1 MNFRDSIE
9 QSPVFIVLTFLVIG
23 FGAGYGANE
32 AIQKAAN
39 QEKVQKGTFVEL
51 RENLADAKKTLR
63 QTERELK
70 ASQDEISD
78 LKSRLTESKKKS
90 TEAGGA
96 DAKQREFLS
105 QQAEKSPPY
114 YGNSVDGNVRPQM
127 EAYLDAF
134 AVSDNPD
141 VLREILAL
149 NKMIQEKANPDKPN
163 DYFDADNSFRTALDD
178 FLNRCR
184 AYSTTGRWPK

>member
-1 MNFRDSIE
+1 MNFRDRIE

-39 QEKVQKGTFVEL
+39 QEKVQKGTLVEL
-51 RENLADAKKTLR
+51 R
-63 QTERELK
+63 
-70 ASQDEISD
+70 DEISD
-78 LKSRLTESKKKS
+78 LKGRLADSKQKPTDEPS
-90 TEAGGA
+90 GS
-96 DAKQREFLS
+96 DAKQRESLGIQS
-105 QQAEKSPPY
+105 DKSPPY
-114 YGNSVDGNVRPQM
+114 HGNSVDGNVRPQM

-149 NKMIQEKANPDKPN
+149 KKMIQARANPNQPN
-163 DYFDADNSFRTALDD
+163 EYFDADDRFRAALDD
-178 FLNRCR
+178 FRNDCR
-184 AYSTTGRWPK
+184 VYSTTGRWPK